1 MAQPHEYTGPGGA
14 TSNYE
19 ESWQAAPFTCTAA
32 NLVPGCAKTITR
44 STIMKFTQSNGT
56 VRKTLASSITHNPP
70 QHTEYG
76 RYAAN

>member
-1 MAQPHEYTGPGGA
+1 MAQPHEYTGAGGA

-19 ESWQAAPFTCTAA
+19 ESYLAAPFTCSDAT
-32 NLVPGCAKTITR
+32 LVPGCAKEITLDN
-44 STIMKFTQSNGT
+44 IMKFTQSNGT
-56 VRKTLASSITHNPP
+56 VRQTIVSSITHNPV